1 MDDIPSRLATTLQHA
16 APLAACLLSASS
28 LLTPGAQV
36 DGGGQRSGPAPAP
49 LAAMRVQHAVPAE
62 LIRVIDGDTVEMRM
76 LIWLDQHV
84 TTRVRL
90 RGIDAPERSSRCA
103 AEARQ
108 AEAASAELLR
118 TLAGRPLFL
127 TQISRDKYG
136 GRVVA
141 KIVTGDGAD
150 IGERLVAGGHARL
163 YAGGRRG
170 GWCG

>member
-1 MDDIPSRLATTLQHA
+1 MVHPASRLAITLRHA

-28 LLTPGAQV
+28 LPPSATPFDNRERPA
-36 DGGGQRSGPAPAP
+36 APAAP
-49 LAAMRVQHAVPAE
+49 IAMRVQHAVPAE
-62 LIRVIDGDTVEMRM
+62 VIRVIDGDTVEMRM
-76 LIWLDQHV
+76 LVWLDQHL

-90 RGIDAPERSSRCA
+90 RGVDAPERSSRCA
-103 AEARQ
+103 NEARQ
-108 AEAASAELLR
+108 AEAATAELIR
-118 TLAGRPLFL
+118 TLAGQKLFL

-150 IGERLVAGGHARL
+150 IGERMLAGGHARQ
-163 YAGGRRG
+163 YAGGKRS